1 MKLTSGWARRA
12 AAACALMLLAS
23 TPASAQIPGLGVKG
37 GVNFATQ
44 HNAGDDDSG
53 PGLKSL
59 AGIVAGVFATLP
71 VASWLEVQPEALY
84 SRKGARAELEGISSD
99 LQIDY
104 LEVPVLA
111 RFSRRGSGRGYYV
124 AGGPSFAFQLR
135 ARTRTDFGTATEEID
150 IGEEV
155 ERFDLGLSIG
165 GGIEV
170 RSLVIDG
177 RYTHGFK
184 DIDKD
189 TSDDVQ
195 VTNRAVS
202 ITVGFRF

>member
-1 MKLTSGWARRA
+1 MKVTTAWTRRL
-12 AAACALMLLAS
+12 AAACALSLLGS
-23 TPASAQIPGLGVKG
+23 NPVSAQIPGLGVKG
-37 GVNFATQ
+37 GVNLATQ
-44 HNAGDDDSG
+44 RNAGDEDSSTS
-53 PGLKSL
+53 LKSL
-59 AGIVAGVFATLP
+59 VGIVAGVFATLP
-71 VASWLEVQPEALY
+71 MASWLDLQPEALY
-84 SRKGARAELEGISSD
+84 SRKGARAELEGITSD

-111 RFSRRGSGRGYYV
+111 RFSRRGSARGYYI
-124 AGGPSFAFQLR
+124 AGGPSIAFQVR
-135 ARTRTDFGTATEEID
+135 ARTRTNFGAATEEID
-150 IGEEV
+150 IGDEV
-155 ERFDLGLSIG
+155 ERVDLGVAVG
-165 GGIEV
+165 GGIEI

-189 TSDDVQ
+189 KSDGVQ